1 MQMHGM
7 DFKNQIPNSLYL
19 GVCLGVLGASAVA
32 LGFVDYGRVVEFSGK
47 IKY

>member
-7 DFKNQIPNSLYL
+7 DFKNQITNSLYL

-32 LGFVDYGRVVEFSGK
+32 FRFLLELKSRTPAQ
-47 IKY
+47 IC